1 MMGKRHSAGPAAN
14 ASEHAAGQGGAPMT
28 ASAPAASCA
37 PEPVSPVTLA
47 AGAEP
52 SGSCAWTPSK
62 GYAAW
67 TKYGEIQMFEQ
78 DGQRAVELMLLS
90 AASCLNFFLVEYAKG
105 RGLPVSS
112 IRVTCDGEP
121 VKRPERLSR
130 IISRVVIEGNLTDEE
145 RRKML
150 DVCERACK
158 VMNTLRHQ
166 PECETLL
173 LAPSG
178 RQIA

>member
-1 MMGKRHSAGPAAN
+1 
-14 ASEHAAGQGGAPMT
+14 
-28 ASAPAASCA
+28 
-37 PEPVSPVTLA
+37 
-47 AGAEP
+47 
-52 SGSCAWTPSK
+52 
-62 GYAAW
+62 
-67 TKYGEIQMFEQ
+67 
-78 DGQRAVELMLLS
+78 
-90 AASCLNFFLVEYAKG
+90 
-105 RGLPVSS
+105 
-112 IRVTCDGEP
+112 VTCDGEP

>member
-1 MMGKRHSAGPAAN
+1 MGKRHSASLADNANGTRESRAA
-14 ASEHAAGQGGAPMT
+14 ALAPQQPVAAEPRAAAPILL
-28 ASAPAASCA
+28 P
-37 PEPVSPVTLA
+37 

-67 TKYGEIQMFEQ
+67 TKYGEIRMFEQ

-121 VKRPERLSR
+121 VKRPERLQR
-130 IISRVVIEGNLTDEE
+130 IVSRVVIEGNLTDEE

-178 RQIA
+178 KQIA